1 MVSFLMVMGNDG
13 SSLELIAGEMSSRM
27 VNCLYLL
34 HAIPHDGNVTKDHRQ
49 NSRTF
54 WKRAWEPSLFL
65 DFCSPIPRPLSD
77 FYALPSSAGFA
88 GPLTPYP

>member
-1 MVSFLMVMGNDG
+1 M
-13 SSLELIAGEMSSRM
+13 ELIAGEMRSRI

-54 WKRAWEPSLFL
+54 SERGKTEA
-65 DFCSPIPRPLSD
+65 LS
-77 FYALPSSAGFA
+77 FPGLLLP
-88 GPLTPYP
+88 

>member
-1 MVSFLMVMGNDG
+1 M
-13 SSLELIAGEMSSRM
+13 ELIAGEMSSRM

-54 WKRAWEPSLFL
+54 SGRGKTEALSFPGLLLPYSSSTVRFL
-65 DFCSPIPRPLSD
+65 NVPT
-77 FYALPSSAGFA
+77 SAGFA
-88 GPLTPYP
+88 VLTPYP